1 MARPTRRGG
10 NSSTKAEL
18 NQVRTF
24 CDSIRHI
31 VLDPCRQELH
41 LIPVFSDDVSH
52 ENGRPVAEAA
62 RLPDLPIFPHSLR
75 GGACFN
81 RRQLHTGLVLF
92 RRWPEIERL
101 NKSKSQRRARRRQ
114 RRWQ

>member
-24 CDSIRHI
+24 CDSIDQLDRHI
-31 VLDPCRQELH
+31 VLDPCRQERR
-41 LIPVFSDDVSH
+41 LIAVYSDDVSH

-75 GGACFN
+75 EGGLLQPEVAS
-81 RRQLHTGLVLF
+81 HWPGLF
-92 RRWPEIERL
+92 RR
-101 NKSKSQRRARRRQ
+101 
-114 RRWQ
+114 